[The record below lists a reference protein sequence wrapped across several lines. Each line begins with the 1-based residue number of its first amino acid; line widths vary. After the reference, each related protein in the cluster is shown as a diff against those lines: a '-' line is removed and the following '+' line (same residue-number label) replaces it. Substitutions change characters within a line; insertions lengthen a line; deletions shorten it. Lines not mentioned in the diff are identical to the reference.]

1 MCIHICI
8 YIKLGRLLPIFSLY
22 FRLSD
27 HIHNEFRNKYILF
40 SKMTILII
48 YEVKRIYIIII
59 FYKKKTIIGL
69 SSEYLSL
76 PEIILFGF

>member
-8 YIKLGRLLPIFSLY
+8 YIKLGRLLPIVFLY

-59 FYKKKTIIGL
+59 FYKKKNN
-69 SSEYLSL
+69 YRVK
-76 PEIILFGF
+76 